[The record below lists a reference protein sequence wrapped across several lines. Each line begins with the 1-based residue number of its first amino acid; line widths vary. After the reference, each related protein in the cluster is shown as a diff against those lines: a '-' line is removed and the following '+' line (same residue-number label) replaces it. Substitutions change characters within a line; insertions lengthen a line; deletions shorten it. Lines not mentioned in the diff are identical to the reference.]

1 MTDTTVPPVPGS
13 APVERPVYLVD
24 GARTPF
30 LRVRGR
36 PNPFTPVD
44 LAVAAGRA
52 LLLRQPFA
60 PDELDEV
67 ILGCVNPIAEEVNP
81 ARIAALRLGCGDAM
95 PAWTVQRNCG
105 SGMQSIDAAYH
116 HLCAGRGQMI
126 LAGGAEALSHA
137 PLIIRREL
145 VEWLGEWRASK
156 QWSRRIGL
164 VARLRPRFV
173 VPEIGLLKGLTDPV
187 VGLNMGQTAEV
198 LAHEF
203 CISREAADDYA
214 LESHRRLARAQAGG
228 WLDEVAPLYDRSGN
242 VFETD
247 DGVRPDSNREQL
259 AALRPVF
266 ERPFG
271 SVTAGNSSQISDGAC
286 WVILASEE
294 AVARHGLDPLARI
307 VDSEWRALDPRVMGL
322 GPVLAATPILQRRAL
337 ELADI
342 GAWELNAAFA
352 AQVLACLGAWA
363 DDRFCRDALGLP
375 RALGSLDRGH
385 LNVDGGAISLGHP
398 VGASGARIVLHLAH
412 VLRRQGYRLGV
423 ATQCVGGGQ
432 GGAMLL
438 ETP

>member
-1 MTDTTVPPVPGS
+1 MKEA
-13 APVERPVYLVD
+13 APHRS
-24 GARTPF
+24 R
-30 LRVRGR
+30 
-36 PNPFTPVD
+36 
-44 LAVAAGRA
+44 
-52 LLLRQPFA
+52 
-60 PDELDEV
+60 
-67 ILGCVNPIAEEVNP
+67 
-81 ARIAALRLGCGDAM
+81 
-95 PAWTVQRNCG
+95 
-105 SGMQSIDAAYH
+105 
-116 HLCAGRGQMI
+116 
-126 LAGGAEALSHA
+126 
-137 PLIIRREL
+137 
-145 VEWLGEWRASK
+145 K

-164 VARLRPRFV
+164 AARLRPRLV

-198 LAHEF
+198 LAQKF

-271 SVTAGNSSQISDGAC
+271 RVTAGNSSQISDGAC

-342 GAWELNAAFA
+342 GAWELNEAFA

-412 VLRRQGYRLGV
+412 VLRRQGCRLGV